1 MSQHLHNGALATALA
16 GVTWHKSKHSGA
28 YGNCVE
34 AAVLEGGKVA
44 LRNSRDP
51 SGPAL
56 IFSRDE
62 MAAFLAGARD
72 GEFDNIVW

>member
-1 MSQHLHNGALATALA
+1 
-16 GVTWHKSKHSGA
+16 V

-34 AAVLEGGKVA
+34 AGVLEGGEVA

-51 SGPAL
+51 SGLVL

-62 MAAFLAGARD
+62 MAAFLAGGKD
-72 GEFDNIVW
+72 GEFDNIIW

>member
-1 MSQHLHNGALATALA
+1 MSQNLHNGVLAAALTSI
-16 GVTWHKSKHSGA
+16 TWRKSKHSGV

-34 AAVLEGGKVA
+34 AGVLEGGTVA

-51 SGPAL
+51 SGLVL

-62 MAAFLAGARD
+62 MAAFLAGAKD
-72 GEFDNIVW
+72 GEFDNIIW